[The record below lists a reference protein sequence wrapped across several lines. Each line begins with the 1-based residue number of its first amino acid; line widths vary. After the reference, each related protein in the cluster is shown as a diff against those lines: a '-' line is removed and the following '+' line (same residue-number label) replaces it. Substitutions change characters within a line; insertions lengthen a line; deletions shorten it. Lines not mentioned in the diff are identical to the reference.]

1 MATFLNDMVKKGYNQ
16 DEVFAILLESDK
28 DKKRRERLL
37 KVTETVN
44 AHRLKEMEY
53 LAVKVEVAAWRRKNG
68 FDRAEPL
75 VPGVLPLSL
84 EEFTAYL

>member
-1 MATFLNDMVKKGYNQ
+1 MTFLDDMVKKGYSAKEIAN
-16 DEVFAILLESDK
+16 VLGESGK
-28 DKKRRERLL
+28 ERKRRKMLL
-37 KVTETVN
+37 NVTETVN
-44 AHRLKEMEY
+44 AHRLKEMQN
-53 LAVKVEVAAWRRKNG
+53 LAVRVEMAAWRRKNG